1 MKIDRRAIAV
11 RDLVEAEEFYVGVL
25 GEVFGAYLANRYMLT
40 TDEQIL
46 GRKAAAV
53 ARRNGASDDAE
64 DMALP
69 YSRVILGAA
78 RQAHVYLQLS
88 ARHRQEPPLD
98 QLKGTPRLAL
108 AVTPE
113 QIGRAADV
121 LQRHGVAF
129 DGPVSHRPPSPTSQ
143 TLYLRDR
150 SGNFLELSCPAERT
164 GFKGGEFQHVVLQVC
179 DLHRTG
185 DFYERVIG
193 LQPAGEDLFPDDG
206 PHASFALDDGAH
218 LVLAQVAE
226 PAAAS
231 ALDCSYFSLANDE
244 WPGLVE
250 RLKSAGCEPVADPR
264 GGLRG
269 AGELRLRVRDPDGHA
284 LELHTFEDSFYEIP
298 PAGRGKIAVG
308 RVDDFPIGSVTRV
321 PRGKFYLVRLEEGFL
336 AISEVC
342 THRQFTV
349 AYQPEHYCF
358 ACPLHGNRYSRTGK
372 LIHRGAREATPP
384 LHVYR
389 ITFAND
395 MVVVDTDESIPRTE
409 EEAETMERFHGT

>member
-1 MKIDRRAIAV
+1 MKIDRRAIVV
-11 RDLVEAEEFYVGVL
+11 RDLVEAEEFYVDVL
-25 GEVFGAYLANRYMLT
+25 GEVFGAYVANRYMLT

-53 ARRNGASDDAE
+53 ARRNGASDDEE

-88 ARHRQEPPLD
+88 ARHRQEPPPD

-108 AVTPE
+108 AVTPD
-113 QIGRAADV
+113 QIDRAVD
-121 LQRHGVAF
+121 LLRRHGVAF
-129 DGPVSHRPPSPTSQ
+129 EGPVLYPLQSPGSQ
-143 TLYLRDR
+143 ALYLRDR

-164 GFKGGEFQHVVLQVC
+164 GFKGGEFQHVVLQVR
-179 DLHRTG
+179 DLDRTAG
-185 DFYERVIG
+185 FYERVIG
-193 LQPAGEDLFPDDG
+193 LSPAGADLFPDEG

-218 LVLAQVAE
+218 LALVQVAE
-226 PAAAS
+226 PAAMS
-231 ALDCSYFSLANDE
+231 PLDCAYFSLANDE

-250 RLKSAGCEPVADPR
+250 RLKRAGCEPVADPR

-298 PAGRGKIAVG
+298 AAGRGKIAVG
-308 RVDDFPIGSVTRV
+308 RIDDFPVGSVTRV
-321 PRGKFYLVRLEEGFL
+321 PRGKFYLVRLEDGFL
-336 AISEVC
+336 AISEAC

-389 ITFAND
+389 VTFED
-395 MVVVDTDESIPRTE
+395 GIVVVDTDESIVRTE
-409 EEAETMERFHGT
+409 EEAEVMVALP